1 MGRKVAVEEE
11 SDDSEDD
18 EDYTDEEEGS
28 EDKKRDKT
36 KGAASKSAKLQPVK
50 NNTAME
56 VAAGIMAAASV
67 ATSVSAMIICP
78 VNVVYA
84 AGGLSW

>member
-1 MGRKVAVEEE
+1 MGKYIE
-11 SDDSEDD
+11 SDDEESYEDAV
-18 EDYTDEEEGS
+18 DEEEGGV
-28 EDKKRDKT
+28 KKPLT
-36 KGAASKSAKLQPVK
+36 KSGSKAKLTPVK

-56 VAAGIMAAASV
+56 VVAGAVAAASV
-67 ATSVSAMIICP
+67 ATSVGAMIVSP